1 MSLRQRD
8 KRFGVIALEQKY
20 ITVNQLVD
28 AIRTQVKEE
37 IEEGRHR
44 LIGAIL
50 FEQGVMSMSQINHV
64 LTIIEQSKE

>member
-8 KRFGVIALEQKY
+8 KRFGVIALELKY

-28 AIRTQVKEE
+28 AIRVQVKEE
-37 IEEGRHR
+37 VEEGRHL

-50 FEQGVMSMSQINHV
+50 FDQGVMSMDQINHV